1 MKKIVIIHGEANSI
15 NTEIIVKSWKRLN
28 IIQKKSLF
36 IIGNEKLIAAQMKR
50 LNLKVE
56 INRISKKKIKLN
68 SKKINILDVNVRF
81 KKPFKIEKKINS
93 TYIKKCLNLADE
105 LARNKLIDGVI
116 NCSIDK
122 KIFEKRIGV
131 TEYLSKRNNL
141 DNKEVML
148 IFNKKLSVAPITT
161 HINLDSVQ
169 KNISKDKI
177 IKKILTIKS
186 FFYTNFKKKVKIGV
200 LGLNPH
206 NDEFRKDSFENKT
219 ILPAI
224 KLLKKKKLNI
234 SGPFSV
240 DEIFLRKQFKF
251 DVIVGMYHD
260 QVLGPFKALFRFNAI
275 NITLGLPYIR
285 VSPDHGTASE
295 IIYKKKAS
303 PESLINCIK
312 LILC

>member
-177 IKKILTIKS
+177 IKK
-186 FFYTNFKKKVKIGV
+186 F
-200 LGLNPH
+200 
-206 NDEFRKDSFENKT
+206 
-219 ILPAI
+219 
-224 KLLKKKKLNI
+224 LL
-234 SGPFSV
+234 
-240 DEIFLRKQFKF
+240 
-251 DVIVGMYHD
+251 
-260 QVLGPFKALFRFNAI
+260 
-275 NITLGLPYIR
+275 
-285 VSPDHGTASE
+285 
-295 IIYKKKAS
+295 
-303 PESLINCIK
+303 
-312 LILC
+312 

>member
-50 LNLKVE
+50 LNFKVE

-260 QVLGPFKALFRFNAI
+260 QVLGPFIALFRFNAI

-312 LILC
+312 FLL

>member
-15 NTEIIVKSWKRLN
+15 NTEIIIKSWKRLN

-312 LILC
+312 FLL

>member
-50 LNLKVE
+50 LNFKVE

-186 FFYTNFKKKVKIGV
+186 FFYTNFNKKVKIGV

-206 NDEFRKDSFENKT
+206 NDEFRKDSFEKKT
-219 ILPAI
+219 ISPAI

-251 DVIVGMYHD
+251 DVIIGMYHD
-260 QVLGPFKALFRFNAI
+260 QVLGPFKALFKFNAI
-275 NITLGLPYIR
+275 NITLGLPYLR

-312 LILC
+312 FLL

>member
-50 LNLKVE
+50 LNFKVE

-312 LILC
+312 FLL

>member
-50 LNLKVE
+50 LNLKVG
-56 INRISKKKIKLN
+56 INRVSKKEIKLS

-105 LARNKLIDGVI
+105 LARNKFVDGVI

-148 IFNKKLSVAPITT
+148 IFNKRLSVAPITT
-161 HINLDSVQ
+161 HINLNSVQ

-177 IKKILTIKS
+177 IKKVLTIKS

-206 NDEFRKDSFENKT
+206 NDEFRKDSFENQT
-219 ILPAI
+219 ILPVI
-224 KLLKKKKLNI
+224 KLLKKKKINI

-251 DVIVGMYHD
+251 DVIIGMYHD
-260 QVLGPFKALFRFNAI
+260 QVLGPFKALFKFNAI

-285 VSPDHGTASE
+285 VSPDHGTARE
-295 IIYKKKAS
+295 VIYKKKAS

-312 LILC
+312 FLL

>member
-224 KLLKKKKLNI
+224 KLLKKKKLNV

-312 LILC
+312 FLL

>member
-68 SKKINILDVNVRF
+68 SKKINILDVKVRF

-148 IFNKKLSVAPITT
+148 IFNRKLSVAPITT

-219 ILPAI
+219 ISPAI

-312 LILC
+312 FLL

>member
-312 LILC
+312 FLL

>member
-68 SKKINILDVNVRF
+68 SKKINILDVKVRF

-148 IFNKKLSVAPITT
+148 IFNRKLSVAPITT
-161 HINLDSVQ
+161 HINLVSVQ

-219 ILPAI
+219 ISPAI

-312 LILC
+312 FLL

>member
-50 LNLKVE
+50 LNFKVE

-161 HINLDSVQ
+161 HITLNNVK

-177 IKKILTIKS
+177 IKKVLTIKS
-186 FFYTNFKKKVKIGV
+186 FFYTNFNKKVKIGV

-206 NDEFRKDSFENKT
+206 NDEFRKDSFEKKT
-219 ILPAI
+219 ISPAI

-251 DVIVGMYHD
+251 DVIIGMYHD
-260 QVLGPFKALFRFNAI
+260 QVLGPFKALFKFNAI
-275 NITLGLPYIR
+275 NITLGLPYLR

-312 LILC
+312 FLL

>member
-1 MKKIVIIHGEANSI
+1 MKKIVIIHGEPNSI
-15 NTEIIVKSWKRLN
+15 NTEIIVKSWKKLN
-28 IIQKKSLF
+28 IFQRKSLF
-36 IIGNEKLIAAQMKR
+36 IIGNEKLISAQIKQ
-50 LNLKVE
+50 LKFKVG
-56 INRISKKKIKLN
+56 INMISKKKIKLN
-68 SKKINILDVNVRF
+68 SNKINILNVKVKF
-81 KKPFKIEKKINS
+81 KNPFKIEKKINS
-93 TYIKKCLNLADE
+93 IYIKKCLNLADE

-141 DNKEVML
+141 NNREVML
-148 IFNKKLSVAPITT
+148 IFNKKFSVAPITT
-161 HINLDSVQ
+161 HINLNDVQ
-169 KNISKDKI
+169 KNISREKI
-177 IKKILTIKS
+177 VKKALTISS
-186 FFYTNFKKKVKIGV
+186 FFNSKFKKKVKIGV

-206 NDEFRKDSFENKT
+206 NDEFRKNSFENK
-219 ILPAI
+219 IISPAI

-234 SGPFSV
+234 NGPFSV
-240 DEIFLRKQFKF
+240 DEIFLKKKLKFK
-251 DVIVGMYHD
+251 VIIGMYHD
-260 QVLGPFKALFRFNAI
+260 QVLGPFKALFKFNAI

-312 LILC
+312 FLL